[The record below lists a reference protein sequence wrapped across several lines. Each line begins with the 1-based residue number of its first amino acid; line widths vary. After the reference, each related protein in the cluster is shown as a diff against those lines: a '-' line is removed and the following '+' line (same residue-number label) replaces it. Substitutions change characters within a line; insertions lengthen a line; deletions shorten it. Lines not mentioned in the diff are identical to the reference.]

1 MFFKIGVVK
10 NFAIFSGK
18 QLSKSLFLIKLEL
31 YFKETPA
38 QDFSCEYCKIF
49 KNSNFYG
56 TTLVTNCLLA
66 ESGFSFNF
74 LVAKF
79 GC

>member
-1 MFFKIGVVK
+1 MFLKIGVVK

-18 QLSKSLFLIKLEL
+18 QLSKGLFLIKLQL
-31 YFKETPA
+31 YFKETPI

-49 KNSNFYG
+49 KDSCFYG
-56 TTLVTNCLLA
+56 TTPVRNYLLA

-74 LVAKF
+74 VAAKF